1 MKYLVNDPTVR
12 LHCRELRK
20 NQTDLERLLWMQ
32 LRNKQLEGVKFFRQ
46 YSIGA
51 YIVDFY
57 SPRLRLAIEVD
68 GGQHNETINKQKD
81 IARTRYLQ
89 NNGVKLIRFWNNDVL
104 RNLEGVLET
113 ILLNLRNPS

>member
-12 LHCRELRK
+12 LHRRELRK